1 VAFGGALIALA
12 FTPLVPPGVPVL
24 AAAIVAI
31 IVGWVTSRR
40 IS

>member
-12 FTPLVPPGVPVL
+12 LTPIVPPGIPVL
-24 AAAIVAI
+24 AAAMVAV

-40 IS
+40 LS